1 MNGDLYFSQIF
12 GIDPDVLDQ
21 YGALDVSLIS
31 DLPLFVDPFL
41 LFHSDKAEYHALHED
56 IIKYLVFLRDKSST
70 ALDAAL
76 IRSLYSF
83 KEVKQ
88 NWLGFTFLGNDG
100 HGLGKDFAKSL
111 HGALYS
117 ILTDFGSESI
127 TQSSHLEKLALIKE
141 GVGRDSISD
150 FTTNLIKGYLLE
162 YTQTFA
168 REHLDPSMCADFSV
182 NRAVFNYGTEVWATK
197 SYYLPRFDGDFVLLT
212 PADMLTRDDT
222 WISRD
227 DMIKTYS
234 HLPAAVED
242 DQLRA
247 QINNYFSKLLSIK
260 PSADDRKWAAARTI
274 AEFPVLVD
282 YYIKI
287 KEDDGDSAVAD
298 SNLKLREVRD
308 LLYEMVKQVIADADA
323 ERVLSQGDITSYQEA
338 LQRVLGFK
346 KYIES
351 NDGYK
356 LINKAGGGKPFSRE
370 SDVQIF
376 FGLIFFGT
384 QFDINREPNN
394 GRGPVDFKVSRGA
407 SDKTLIEFKLASNS
421 QLKRNLQYQ
430 VEIYENAN
438 GTRSAVKVIVFY
450 TQQEEDK
457 VVKILRELKIQN
469 EEAVVLIDARAD
481 NKPSASKAGD

>member
-12 GIDPDVLDQ
+12 GIQPDLLEQ

-41 LFHSDKAEYHALHED
+41 LFHSSRPEYQALHEQ
-56 IIKYLVFLRDKSST
+56 IIQYLVFLRDKSSLT
-70 ALDAAL
+70 LDPAL
-76 IRSLYSF
+76 IRNLYSF

-100 HGLGKDFAKSL
+100 RGLGKDFAKSL
-111 HGALYS
+111 HGALNS
-117 ILTDFGSESI
+117 ILTNFGTESI
-127 TQSSHLEKLALIKE
+127 TKGSHLEKLALIKE

-150 FTTNLIKGYLLE
+150 FTTNLIKAYLLE

-182 NRAVFNYGTEVWATK
+182 TRAEFNFDTEAWATK
-197 SYYLPRFDGDFVLLT
+197 SYYLPRFDGDYVLLT
-212 PADMLTRDDT
+212 PTDILTRDDT

-227 DMIKTYS
+227 DMLKTYD
-234 HLPAAVED
+234 HLPAAIED

-247 QINNYFSKLLSIK
+247 QVNNYFGKLLGDQ
-260 PSADDRKWAAARTI
+260 PTADDRKWAAAQTI
-274 AEFPVLVD
+274 NQFPELVD
-282 YYIKI
+282 HYIKI
-287 KEDDGDSAVAD
+287 KEDDGDAAVAD
-298 SNLKLREVRD
+298 SQSKREEARE
-308 LLYEMVKQVIADADA
+308 LLYDMVKQVLADAGA
-323 ERVLSQGDITSYQEA
+323 GRALSHGGLTSYQEA

-346 KYIES
+346 QYVEN

-370 SDVQIF
+370 ADVQLF

-384 QFDINREPNN
+384 EFDINREPNN

-407 SDKTLIEFKLASNS
+407 FDKTLIEFKLGSNS
-421 QLKRNLQYQ
+421 QLKRNLQNQ
-430 VEIYENAN
+430 VGIYENAN
-438 GTRSAVKVIVFY
+438 ATRSSIKVIVVY
-450 TQQEEDK
+450 TQQEEAK
-457 VVKILRELKIQN
+457 VAKILSDLKIAG
-469 EEAVVLIDARAD
+469 EESVVVIDARAD
-481 NKPSASKAGD
+481 NKPSASKAGA

>member
-12 GIDPDVLDQ
+12 GIEPEVLEQ

-41 LFHSDKAEYHALHED
+41 LFHSDKPEYQALHEE
-56 IIKYLVFLRDKSST
+56 IIKYLVFLRDKSSLT
-70 ALDAAL
+70 LDTAL

-100 HGLGKDFAKSL
+100 RGLGKDFAKSL
-111 HGALYS
+111 HGALNS
-117 ILTDFGSESI
+117 ILTNFGAESI
-127 TQSSHLEKLALIKE
+127 TKGSHLEKLALIKE

-150 FTTNLIKGYLLE
+150 FTTNLIKAHLLD

-168 REHLDPSMCADFSV
+168 RNHLDSSMCADFPV
-182 NRAVFNYGTEVWATK
+182 VRAEFNYDTEAWATK
-197 SYYLPRFDGDFVLLT
+197 SYYLPKFDGDYVLLT
-212 PADMLTRDDT
+212 PTNILTRDDT

-227 DMIKTYS
+227 DMLKSYD
-234 HLPAAVED
+234 HLPAAIED

-247 QINNYFSKLLSIK
+247 QVNNYFGKLLGRN
-260 PSADDRKWAAARTI
+260 PSAGDRKWAAAKTI
-274 AEFPVLVD
+274 TEFPELVD
-282 YYIKI
+282 HYIRI

-298 SNLKLREVRD
+298 SQSKRDDARE
-308 LLYEMVKQVIADADA
+308 LLYDMVKQVLADSGVGK
-323 ERVLSQGDITSYQEA
+323 VLSQGGLTSYKEA

-346 KYIES
+346 QYVEH

-356 LINKAGGGKPFSRE
+356 LINKSGGGKPFSRE
-370 SDVQIF
+370 ADVQLF

-384 QFDINREPNN
+384 EFDINREPNN

-407 SDKTLIEFKLASNS
+407 FDKTLIEFKLASNS
-421 QLKRNLQYQ
+421 QLKRNLQNQ

-438 GTRSAVKVIVFY
+438 ATRSSIKVIVVY
-450 TQQEEDK
+450 TKQEEVK
-457 VVKILRELKIQN
+457 VTKILGDLKIAG
-469 EEAVVLIDARAD
+469 EESVVVIDARAD
-481 NKPSASKAGD
+481 NKPSASKAGA

>member
-1 MNGDLYFSQIF
+1 MNDEIYFSQIF
-12 GIDPDVLDQ
+12 GIEPEILEH

-41 LFHSDKAEYHALHED
+41 LFHSDKAEYHALHEG

-70 ALDAAL
+70 ALDPAL
-76 IRSLYSF
+76 FRSLYSF

-111 HGALYS
+111 HGALNS
-117 ILTDFGSESI
+117 ILTNFGSESI
-127 TQSSHLEKLALIKE
+127 TKGSHLEKLALIKG

-150 FTTNLIKGYLLE
+150 FTTNLIKAHLLD

-168 REHLDPSMCADFSV
+168 KEHLDSSMCANFSV
-182 NRAVFNYGTEVWATK
+182 ARAVFNYDTEVWATK
-197 SYYLPRFDGDFVLLT
+197 SYYLPKFDGDFVLLT
-212 PADMLTRDDT
+212 PTDILTRDDT

-227 DMIKTYS
+227 DMIKTYDQ
-234 HLPAAVED
+234 LPTAVED

-247 QINNYFSKLLSIK
+247 QVNNYFSKLLSSK
-260 PSADDRKWAAARTI
+260 PTADERKWAAARTI
-274 AEFPVLVD
+274 VEYPDLVD
-282 YYIKI
+282 HYIKI

-298 SNLKLREVRD
+298 SNAKLQEARE
-308 LLYEMVKQVIADADA
+308 LLYEMVKRVLSDADA
-323 ERVLSQGDITSYQEA
+323 GQALSKGGLASYQEA

-346 KYIES
+346 YYIEN

-356 LINKAGGGKPFSRE
+356 LINRADGGKPFSRE
-370 SDVQIF
+370 ADVQLF

-407 SDKTLIEFKLASNS
+407 FDKTLIEFKLASNS
-421 QLKRNLQYQ
+421 QLKRNLQNQ
-430 VEIYENAN
+430 VEVYEKAN

-450 TQQEEDK
+450 THQEEAK

-469 EEAVVLIDARAD
+469 EESVVLIDARAD
-481 NKPSASKAGD
+481 NKPSASKAGV